1 MIVRILLSNRHADDE
16 KWKFVSFIKVYEQI
30 SCLQLLY
37 QDLKMLHVLHNV
49 PVLALILQD
58 IYI

>member
-1 MIVRILLSNRHADDE
+1 MEICLFYQR
-16 KWKFVSFIKVYEQI
+16 VYEQI